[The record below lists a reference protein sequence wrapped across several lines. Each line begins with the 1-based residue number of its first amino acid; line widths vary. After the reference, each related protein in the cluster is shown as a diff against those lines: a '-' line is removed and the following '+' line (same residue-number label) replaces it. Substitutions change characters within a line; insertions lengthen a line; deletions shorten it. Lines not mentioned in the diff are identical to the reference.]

1 MLSARL
7 APASCF
13 LTYFKSV
20 SVAAATE
27 VAVRAL
33 GLCLSCLADWQ
44 QWAASSAEGAEG
56 GAGGAAACVDD
67 APSRA
72 LHEGASSR
80 ALMHGNC

>member
-7 APASCF
+7 AQASCF
-13 LTYFKSV
+13 LTPFKSV
-20 SVAAATE
+20 LAAAATE

-33 GLCLSCLADWQ
+33 GSCLSCHAGWQ
-44 QWAASSAEGAEG
+44 QWAASAAEGAER
-56 GAGGAAACVDD
+56 GAGGADAGVDD

-80 ALMHGNC
+80 ALVHGNH